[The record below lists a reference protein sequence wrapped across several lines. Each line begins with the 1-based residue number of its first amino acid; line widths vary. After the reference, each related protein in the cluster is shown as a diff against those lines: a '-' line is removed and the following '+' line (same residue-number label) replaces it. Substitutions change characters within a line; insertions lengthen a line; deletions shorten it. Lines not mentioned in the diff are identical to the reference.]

1 MNLWLLL
8 AVNSITLGGLLFLL
22 AAGFSLIFGLMRIPN
37 LAHGSFF
44 MLGAYF
50 AVTLIRLGMGFWPAA
65 LLAGLGV
72 ALFGGIVERLILRR
86 LAGAELAQVLVTL
99 GLSFMVADV
108 CLMVWTGD
116 PIQID
121 TPALL
126 RGATNVAG
134 LAFPTYRLAVSIVAV
149 IVAAA
154 LWILI
159 ERTRLGAM
167 IRAGVDDPAMARV
180 TGIRVSRLFTIVF
193 CLGAW
198 LAGFAGVIGG
208 PILSVYPGLD
218 QEMLPLA
225 LVVVILGGSGS
236 LLGCLAGSLIVGF
249 LYNFGQACFPSSPYV
264 VLFLPV
270 LLSSWWPTGLFGR
283 QTVEA
288 PASPSPWRSGD
299 GALWVG
305 STYYVNVASQILFYA
320 IFALAVNVL
329 AGYAGIVSLGHA
341 GLFGIAAYAAAK
353 LLTGGYGHAS
363 VGAGALGVTL
373 VAAAAF
379 AVLALRARRLA
390 SLGPS
395 TGRRSPPCWASPR
408 PSSSPPCQPAR
419 ASGTRDQPRRMNALA
434 PRLDDPVRRVPALG
448 LLERR
453 GRAALRL
460 LQPVREPAG
469 GGAHRLGRG
478 APDGHLGR
486 ERDAAGPGRRRR
498 AGRGHEERRERVHR
512 ALELRPRRHLRRDRG
527 LHARGWCRTARPLV
541 RSRVRPPAGCPGPTQ
556 KPWRP
561 RRARPRQVRGPAGA
575 SGEPRGGARHGGSS
589 SVLVAPARR
598 RSST

>member
-1 MNLWLLL
+1 MSLWLLL

-134 LAFPTYRLAVSIVAV
+134 LAFPTYRLAVSV
-149 IVAAA
+149 IAAIAAAA

-159 ERTRLGAM
+159 DRTRLGAM

-249 LYNFGQACFPSSPYV
+249 LYNFGQAMFPELAYV
-264 VLFLPV
+264 VLFLPMLIV
-270 LLSSWWPTGLFGR
+270 LVLRPQGLFGR
-283 QTVEA
+283 
-288 PASPSPWRSGD
+288 PA
-299 GALWVG
+299 A
-305 STYYVNVASQILFYA
+305 
-320 IFALAVNVL
+320 
-329 AGYAGIVSLGHA
+329 
-341 GLFGIAAYAAAK
+341 
-353 LLTGGYGHAS
+353 
-363 VGAGALGVTL
+363 
-373 VAAAAF
+373 
-379 AVLALRARRLA
+379 
-390 SLGPS
+390 
-395 TGRRSPPCWASPR
+395 
-408 PSSSPPCQPAR
+408 
-419 ASGTRDQPRRMNALA
+419 
-434 PRLDDPVRRVPALG
+434 
-448 LLERR
+448 
-453 GRAALRL
+453 
-460 LQPVREPAG
+460 
-469 GGAHRLGRG
+469 
-478 APDGHLGR
+478 
-486 ERDAAGPGRRRR
+486 
-498 AGRGHEERRERVHR
+498 
-512 ALELRPRRHLRRDRG
+512 
-527 LHARGWCRTARPLV
+527 
-541 RSRVRPPAGCPGPTQ
+541 
-556 KPWRP
+556 
-561 RRARPRQVRGPAGA
+561 
-575 SGEPRGGARHGGSS
+575 
-589 SVLVAPARR
+589 
-598 RSST
+598 